1 MFPPRESRRS
11 SLFRRSNLLLLGK
24 RKETSL
30 KRFSFKFLIAAVL
43 AAALVG
49 YPFLHEQV
57 DATGGHGG
65 GGSGHGGGGFY
76 APKGPF
82 HHLTGEFQ
90 YDYERYGAV
99 GKDWKSSC
107 TRKMPYAVVDAHANP
122 EGERGGLPA
131 VKFIVWFLGPMTSD
145 SPKCTVE
152 IADGGEVKAIK
163 EVTRHHL
170 NVIAVPKVI
179 DCSGTHDFSNLQSNT
194 PWTLK
199 FNCTSK

>member
-1 MFPPRESRRS
+1 M
-11 SLFRRSNLLLLGK
+11 
-24 RKETSL
+24 
-30 KRFSFKFLIAAVL
+30 KRFSSKLFIAAIL

-49 YPFLHEQV
+49 SLFLHEQV

-65 GGSGHGGGGFY
+65 ASGHGGGGFY

-90 YDYERYGAV
+90 YDYKRYGAV
-99 GKDWKSSC
+99 GRDWEGSC
-107 TRKMPYAVVDAHANP
+107 TRKTVVDTYADP

-145 SPKCTVE
+145 SPECTFE
-152 IADGGEVKAIK
+152 IADGGEVKNIK

-170 NVIAVPKVI
+170 NVIAVPKVL
-179 DCSGTHDFSNLQSNT
+179 DDSGTRDFSNLQSNT
-194 PWTLK
+194 PWTIR
-199 FNCTSK
+199 FACTSE